1 MPRYFTVAEANALL
15 PIIKP
20 HIEQLVRSW
29 QHIMV
34 NQKQVV
40 ELLQEHPHV
49 DMGGPFLSIIANDI
63 IRSQNAMMTI
73 QALGVQLKDPNTG
86 LIDFPCMYNGQEVYL
101 CWRRGE
107 DQIAFWHTPDAGFA
121 GRRPID
127 DLNEQP

>member
-20 HIEQLVRSW
+20 HIDQLVRSW
-29 QHIMV
+29 HNLML

-40 ELLQEHPHV
+40 DLLQEHPHV
-49 DMGGPFLSIIANDI
+49 DMGGSFLSTIANDI

-86 LIDFPCMYNGQEVYL
+86 LIDFPCMHNGQEIYL

-107 DQIAFWHTPDAGFA
+107 DEITFWHTPDAGFA

-127 DLNEQP
+127 DLNEPS